1 MKKIL
6 SLCIALL
13 AATQVFASYV
23 PTFDDNGRCTI
34 ALSDL
39 SATEGVTIDA
49 KAGTITSTGTGDFY
63 LDLPAE
69 GVDMTA
75 CKSLVVEHEGDDI
88 VQFLEVEDA
97 NNGKVGGFYSS
108 KYNLDLTKYADKT
121 SAVNKM
127 VWHCNVAGTMT
138 VKSITLTKKVE
149 FGYKADETPITAELF
164 HAWSAPTAGE
174 DNGATPCTLALNEE
188 LSDGGLVYGN
198 GSVNYLQF
206 AVLDG
211 FKEIRIYGTPGIK
224 YRVLLNRE
232 TDGGKLVELNPES
245 DANGL
250 AVCDIS
256 SLSYVHLN
264 AIKLAWGAPKTTVKG
279 LCVSKNTTTGIR
291 TIAQPVAKDV
301 VATYDL
307 CGRKVSGDAKGLVIQ
322 KTADGKVTKHVNR

>member
-6 SLCIALL
+6 SLCVALL

-23 PTFDDNGRCTI
+23 PKFDDNGKCAI

-69 GVDMTA
+69 GVDMSA
-75 CKSLVVEHEGDDI
+75 CKSLVVEYEGDDI
-88 VQFLEVEDA
+88 VQLLEVGDA

-121 SAVNKM
+121 SAVNKI
-127 VWHCNVAGTMT
+127 VWHCNAAGTMT

-149 FGYKADETPITAELF
+149 FSYKADETPITAELF
-164 HAWSAPTAGE
+164 HVWSAPTGGE
-174 DNGATPCTLALNEE
+174 DNGATPCTLALNQE
-188 LSDGGLVYGN
+188 LSNGGLVYGN

-211 FKEIRIYGTPGIK
+211 FKEIRIYGTPGIR

-264 AIKLAWGAPKTTVKG
+264 AIKLAWGAPTTIVKG
-279 LCVSKNTTTGIR
+279 LCVSKSTTSGINN
-291 TIAQPVAKDV
+291 IAKDKGQKI
-301 VATYDL
+301 VATYNL
-307 CGRKVSGDAKGLVIQ
+307 SGAQVDKNAKGLVIQ
-322 KTADGKVTKHVNR
+322 KTADGRVVKRVNP